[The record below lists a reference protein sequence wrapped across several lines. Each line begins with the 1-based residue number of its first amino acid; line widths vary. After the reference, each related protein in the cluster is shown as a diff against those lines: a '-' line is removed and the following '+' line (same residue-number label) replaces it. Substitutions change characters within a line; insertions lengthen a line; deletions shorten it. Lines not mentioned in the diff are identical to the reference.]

1 MNYFYQQD
9 QELNKIRSAFVNNIS
24 IDIKLT
30 KAQISKIIQ
39 SCEFLH
45 IMSSNL
51 DKKVITDLPSSL
63 ARDNL
68 REL

>member
-9 QELNKIRSAFVNNIS
+9 KELNKIRSAFVNNMS

-51 DKKVITDLPSSL
+51 DKKVITDLASSL
-63 ARDNL
+63 ARNNL
-68 REL
+68 LGL

>member
-9 QELNKIRSAFVNNIS
+9 KELNKIRSAFVNNMS

-51 DKKVITDLPSSL
+51 DKKVITDLASSL

-68 REL
+68 PEL

>member
-9 QELNKIRSAFVNNIS
+9 KELNKIRSAFVNNMS

-30 KAQISKIIQ
+30 KSQISKIIQ

-51 DKKVITDLPSSL
+51 DKKVITDLASSL

-68 REL
+68 LEL